1 MKAIAYQF
9 RPAESIGGVAQ
20 AMAHG
25 GFGCKPIAGGQS
37 LGPMLNLRLAQPDAL
52 LDLDRLDGLRAV
64 HEATDAITFGALIT
78 HAQIED
84 GRVPD
89 PSRGLMPHV
98 ASRIAYRAVRNRGTL
113 GGSLCHA
120 DPAADWVST
129 MPLLGATLIVANA
142 QDERREIAVGNFMT
156 GAFETSLGDGELLV
170 AVRVPSGSEAALW
183 SYRKFCRK
191 TGEFAKAIVA
201 AWHDPATGV
210 ERLVLGALD
219 GAPHVCAQ
227 PGLLQELSRP
237 NRRAAWLRDAL
248 PDLDAER
255 FALQAEMLRLVVID
269 METAR

>member
-1 MKAIAYQF
+1 MKAAAYQF
-9 RPAESIGGVAQ
+9 LPADSIDGVAQ
-20 AMAHG
+20 AMAGG
-25 GFGCKPIAGGQS
+25 GFGCKPVAGGQS

-52 LDLDRLDGLRAV
+52 LDLERLDELRAV
-64 HEATDAITFGALIT
+64 HEAADAITFGALTT

-84 GRVPD
+84 GCVPD
-89 PSRGLMPHV
+89 PSRGLLPQV

-142 QDERREIAVGNFMT
+142 QDGRREIAAADFMT
-156 GAFETSLGDGELLV
+156 GAFETDLVDGELLV
-170 AVRVPSGSEAALW
+170 GVRVRRASDAARW

-201 AWHDPATGV
+201 AWHDPATDA

-219 GAPHVCAQ
+219 GAPRVYEEA
-227 PGLLQELSRP
+227 GLLRELADA
-237 NRRAAWLRDAL
+237 NRRRDWLHDAL
-248 PDLDAER
+248 PDLDPER
-255 FALQAEMLRLVVID
+255 SALQAEMLRLVVID
-269 METAR
+269 MEAA